1 MGMLMFV
8 VTVSMVL
15 VRSVLGFGHRKRGV
29 TRHILFSPVLLPGHI
44 LFAIN
49 PDVHLGSEDPAAGY
63 ARNFELCA
71 YSECRNRVLQQRRRH
86 SGVDKRA
93 EEHIAA
99 DTGEALEISDAHS

>member
-1 MGMLMFV
+1 MWMLMFV
-8 VTVSMVL
+8 VMMSMVL
-15 VRSVLGFGHRKRGV
+15 VGLAVGFGHRKQRV

-49 PDVHLGSEDPAAGY
+49 PDVHLGSRDPAAGD

-99 DTGEALEISDAHS
+99 NTGEALEISDAHS